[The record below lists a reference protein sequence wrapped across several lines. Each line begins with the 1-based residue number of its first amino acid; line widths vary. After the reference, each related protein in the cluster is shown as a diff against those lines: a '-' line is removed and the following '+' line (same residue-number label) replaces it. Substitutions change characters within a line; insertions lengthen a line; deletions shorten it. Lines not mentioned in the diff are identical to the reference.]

1 MIKANNQIYVTFPI
15 AKRSQIG
22 GKRNLFQEI
31 NVGRIKESGYHHF
44 TIPNKI
50 VDSANNQQKML
61 KPLRKG
67 ESYNRKTRLI
77 QCEITHQSKHH

>member
-1 MIKANNQIYVTFPI
+1 M
-15 AKRSQIG
+15 
-22 GKRNLFQEI
+22 
-31 NVGRIKESGYHHF
+31 GRIKESGYHHF

-50 VDSANNQQKML
+50 VDSDNNQQNML